1 MFLRIYFCLYWKME
15 KTMSVS
21 KRKTSAGVTEEY
33 HYAFMQNGKR
43 FFGVCEGCKTKA
55 EAEAFEN
62 NLKKTAKNAAAQ
74 KTPIAIIENFRQVL
88 TGGEKIPLDQAFKM
102 ASAKPRKK
110 NPSANALQYKKNI
123 WMDFVCFMN
132 EQYPNI
138 EHLAAVTKHH
148 AEEYISLIRES
159 GRYKKEFSYQR
170 NGKTL
175 VSGSQKGISSHTANF
190 YLAVCKEV
198 FTLLA
203 SDAGLTA
210 NPFNIVKLIS
220 EEAERQAFSEE
231 ELILI
236 RDHLDD
242 FTRPLF
248 SIAIATALREGDICT
263 LKWSD
268 VDFHENVIR
277 RKMNKTGLCVEIPI
291 SADLKEFLLSRKD
304 GNDSDYIF
312 PVHAEMY
319 QKNPSGVSYRIKAFL
334 EKLGIKTTVVPKG
347 RTRAVSVKDLHSC
360 RHTFCYYAG
369 LRGIPLSVVQGIL
382 GHMSPE
388 MTKRYNAHASLEAK
402 RKNMRLME
410 NFMGLTE
417 SSPAEEPEREELR
430 RLADSL
436 PIETVREM
444 LKTARG

>member
-1 MFLRIYFCLYWKME
+1 
-15 KTMSVS
+15 MSVS
-21 KRKTSAGVTEEY
+21 KRKTSAGFTEEY

-43 FFGVCEGCKTKA
+43 FSGVCEGCKTKA

-74 KTPIAIIENFRQVL
+74 KTPIAIIENFRQIL
-88 TGGEKIPLDQAFKM
+88 TGGEKIPLDQAFIL
-102 ASAKPRKK
+102 ASAKPRKR
-110 NPSANALQYKKNI
+110 NPSVNALQYKKNV
-123 WMDFVCFMN
+123 WMDFCCFMN
-132 EQYPNI
+132 EQYPNT
-138 EHLAAVTKHH
+138 EHLAAVTKRH
-148 AEEYISLIRES
+148 AEEYISLIRDA

-175 VSGSQKGISSHTANF
+175 VSGSPKGISNRTANF

-198 FTLLA
+198 FSLLA
-203 SDAGLTA
+203 NDAGLIA
-210 NPFNIVKLIS
+210 NPFDIVKLNS
-220 EEAERQAFSEE
+220 EEAERQAFSKE
-231 ELILI
+231 ELVLI
-236 RDHLDD
+236 RDNLDD

-248 SIAIATALREGDICT
+248 TIAIATALREGDICT

-268 VDFHENVIR
+268 VDFCENVIR

-291 SADLKEFLLSRKD
+291 SDGLKEFLLSYRS
-304 GNDSDYIF
+304 GNDSDHIF

-417 SSPAEEPEREELR
+417 CSSAEEPEREELR
-430 RLADSL
+430 RLADTL
-436 PIETVREM
+436 PIETVRKI
-444 LKTARG
+444 LKSARG

>member
-1 MFLRIYFCLYWKME
+1 
-15 KTMSVS
+15 MSVS

-55 EAEAFEN
+55 EAEAFEY
-62 NLKKTAKNAAAQ
+62 NLKKTAKDAAAQ

-88 TGGEKIPLDQAFKM
+88 TGGCEIPLEDAFRI

-110 NPSANALQYKKNI
+110 IPSVNVQQYKMNA
-123 WMDFVCFMN
+123 WADFVAFMK
-132 EQYPNI
+132 ERYPNI
-138 EHLAAVTKHH
+138 EQLSAVLKKH
-148 AEEYISLIRES
+148 AEEYIALIRLS

-175 VSGSQKGISSHTANF
+175 TGVSSKGISNRTANF
-190 YLAVCKEV
+190 YLTSCKEV
-198 FTLLA
+198 FSLLA
-203 SDAGLTA
+203 SDAGLIT
-210 NPFNIVKLIS
+210 NPFDIVKLDC
-220 EEAERQAFSEE
+220 EEEERQAFSEE

-291 SADLKEFLLSRKD
+291 SAGLKEFLLSRKD

-444 LKTARG
+444 LKFLKA

>member
-1 MFLRIYFCLYWKME
+1 
-15 KTMSVS
+15 MSVS
-21 KRKTSAGVTEEY
+21 KRKTSAGFTEEY

-43 FFGVCEGCKTKA
+43 FSGVCEGCKTKA

-74 KTPIAIIENFRQVL
+74 KTPIAIIENFRQIL
-88 TGGEKIPLDQAFKM
+88 TGGEKIPLDQAFIL
-102 ASAKPRKK
+102 ASAKPRKR
-110 NPSANALQYKKNI
+110 NPSVNALQYKKNV
-123 WMDFVCFMN
+123 WMDFCCFMN
-132 EQYPNI
+132 EQYPNT
-138 EHLAAVTKHH
+138 EHLAAVTKRH
-148 AEEYISLIRES
+148 AEEYISLIRDA

-175 VSGSQKGISSHTANF
+175 VSGSPKGISNRTANF

-198 FTLLA
+198 FSLLA
-203 SDAGLTA
+203 NDAGLTA
-210 NPFNIVKLIS
+210 NPFDIVKLNS

-231 ELILI
+231 ELVLI
-236 RDHLDD
+236 RDNLDD

-248 SIAIATALREGDICT
+248 TIAIATALREGDICT

-268 VDFHENVIR
+268 VDFCENVIR

-291 SADLKEFLLSRKD
+291 SDGLKEFLLSYRN
-304 GNDSDYIF
+304 GNDSDHIF
-312 PVHAEMY
+312 PVHSEMY

-417 SSPAEEPEREELR
+417 CSSAEEPEREELR
-430 RLADSL
+430 RLADTL
-436 PIETVREM
+436 PIETVRKI
-444 LKTARG
+444 LKSARG

>member
-1 MFLRIYFCLYWKME
+1 
-15 KTMSVS
+15 MSVS
-21 KRKTSAGVTEEY
+21 KRKTSAGFTEEY

-43 FFGVCEGCKTKA
+43 FSGVCEGCKTKA

-74 KTPIAIIENFRQVL
+74 KTPIAIIENFRQIL
-88 TGGEKIPLDQAFKM
+88 TGGEKIPLDQAFIL
-102 ASAKPRKK
+102 ASAKPRKR
-110 NPSANALQYKKNI
+110 NPSVNALQYKKNV
-123 WMDFVCFMN
+123 WMDFCCFMN
-132 EQYPNI
+132 EQYPNT
-138 EHLAAVTKHH
+138 EHLAAVTKRH
-148 AEEYISLIRES
+148 AEEYISLIRDA

-175 VSGSQKGISSHTANF
+175 VSGSPKGISNRTANF

-198 FTLLA
+198 FSLLA
-203 SDAGLTA
+203 NDAGLTA
-210 NPFNIVKLIS
+210 NPFDIVKLNS

-231 ELILI
+231 ELVLI
-236 RDHLDD
+236 RDNLDD

-248 SIAIATALREGDICT
+248 TIAIATALREGDICT

-268 VDFHENVIR
+268 VDFCENVIR

-291 SADLKEFLLSRKD
+291 SDGLKEFLLSYRN
-304 GNDSDYIF
+304 GNDSDHIF
-312 PVHAEMY
+312 PVHSEMY

-388 MTKRYNAHASLEAK
+388 MTKRYNAHATLEAK

-410 NFMGLTE
+410 NFMGLNE

-436 PIETVREM
+436 PIEIVREM
-444 LKTARG
+444 LKSLKA

>member
-1 MFLRIYFCLYWKME
+1 
-15 KTMSVS
+15 MSVS
-21 KRKTSAGVTEEY
+21 KRKTSAGFTEEY

-43 FFGVCEGCKTKA
+43 FSGVCEGCKTKA

-74 KTPIAIIENFRQVL
+74 KTPIAIIENFRQIL
-88 TGGEKIPLDQAFKM
+88 TGGEKIPLDQAFIL
-102 ASAKPRKK
+102 ASAKPRKR
-110 NPSANALQYKKNI
+110 NPSVNALQYKKNV
-123 WMDFVCFMN
+123 WMDFCCFMN
-132 EQYPNI
+132 EQYPNT
-138 EHLAAVTKHH
+138 EHLAAVTKRH
-148 AEEYISLIRES
+148 AEEYISLIRDA

-175 VSGSQKGISSHTANF
+175 VSGSPKGISNRTANF

-198 FTLLA
+198 FSLLA
-203 SDAGLTA
+203 NDAGLTA
-210 NPFNIVKLIS
+210 NPFDIVKLNS

-231 ELILI
+231 ELVLI
-236 RDHLDD
+236 RDNLDD

-248 SIAIATALREGDICT
+248 TIAIATALREGDICT

-268 VDFHENVIR
+268 VDFCENVIR

-291 SADLKEFLLSRKD
+291 SDGLKEFLLSYRN
-304 GNDSDYIF
+304 GNDSDHIF
-312 PVHAEMY
+312 PVHSEMY

-417 SSPAEEPEREELR
+417 CSSAEEPEREELR

-436 PIETVREM
+436 PIETVRKI
-444 LKTARG
+444 LKSARG

>member
-1 MFLRIYFCLYWKME
+1 
-15 KTMSVS
+15 MSVS

-175 VSGSQKGISSHTANF
+175 VSGSPKGISNRTANF

-198 FTLLA
+198 FSLLA
-203 SDAGLTA
+203 NDAGLTA
-210 NPFNIVKLIS
+210 NPFDIVKLNS

-231 ELILI
+231 ELVLI
-236 RDHLDD
+236 RDNLDD

-248 SIAIATALREGDICT
+248 TIAIATALREGDICT

-268 VDFHENVIR
+268 VDFCENVIR

-291 SADLKEFLLSRKD
+291 SDDLKEFLLSYRN
-304 GNDSDYIF
+304 GNDSDHIF

-417 SSPAEEPEREELR
+417 CSSAEEPEREELR

-436 PIETVREM
+436 PIETVRKI
-444 LKTARG
+444 LKSARG